1 MNTRP
6 IPSALKTYLEEN
18 KPYIIAHLIKF
29 ERPIINSFYHD
40 GPGGKVED
48 YVYLTDAGR
57 DITFDDG
64 SFSEREQLQ
73 LEKDSFLG
81 NTTSSASPNGPQ
93 VYRSNKLT
101 SVGTINEG
109 IEAKASTLQIKLDA
123 GAIGQEIYITGSM
136 SQGSGILN
144 STTDISEFGIKEGDK
159 IRISLGQSDLV
170 VGGGQRVGDFIVNRF
185 DGFNNVHL
193 TLTSGSSTLNF
204 SSKQI
209 KIEVLSEDTTTLVT
223 GSDNVSYTNY
233 INREVYIYRVYIDP
247 ETNSIVGGEPAFYSG
262 IYDQKGAVL
271 LFKGIITSGA
281 ISDNP
286 GSKKEMTWTLTS
298 HWGDFVQVQNRT
310 TSDDTH
316 RALNQD
322 GIPDRDVILKQS
334 YASDLG
340 FEHSER
346 SLNLMAT
353 YDREVIKHKLK
364 KKKKNLGLSTK
375 YTMQEYTDYVPTDV
389 DLRLNLQ
396 AKALPVIYGVQRVES
411 IPIFFDNQKNKTDHI
426 YAGYAICEGS
436 IGGIY
441 DIIIDGKTTI
451 CTDAADKEARNSQN
465 DNNSIDVLC
474 KGRADIGQ
482 VLEGVN
488 SSTGS
493 PKYVSNVY
501 SYDGATD
508 TALNGS
514 VAVENSAYYEQNT
527 QNLDAGGVGYTG
539 ILHEKT
545 YAFRDPIDST
555 FIFHSGKS
563 NQRADNLLVEKASK
577 QLFKIQNDFYEGQA
591 HKYWTPNH
599 RLLDTAYCVG
609 EFVVGD
615 GEIQLPELTFLVRG
629 RDINCYN
636 YDDSYMHN
644 PRSSY
649 ASEVGNVSQFKLGD
663 VVAISGTGISSY
675 NTTIIDKFSFYDAEG
690 VLQYRFRFETPPTN
704 PSYEVIM
711 TKGSYS
717 WHMLVSDALVATG
730 VVSSSLGGTITSFT
744 GSGSTFAINIRGTD
758 SETTGLDHAS
768 VVNHSPY
775 GSSEYL
781 AQISFQKYT
790 GSIESGKAIAYSN
803 LHYSSV
809 SLPSG
814 GSDLVLS
821 GFKGVQLDS
830 ADISTLDYNVV
841 FVRNAINVDLKDSSD
856 NDFRPADD
864 RLEGHK
870 IVLTSFQSNG
880 RPYTQERTIISW
892 LPNGG
897 SHDSNAAIAFVDQPW
912 DLQQEP
918 TNAQNQIVQIRTPE
932 DKRVSLNPSLQLLDY
947 LKSERY
953 GKGLK
958 NKDVDLETFRSAAR
972 ECDTRSDVSIM
983 VSTSGITVPSVDD
996 VYKLENN
1003 GRIQFQGTVKSVRTL
1018 TISTGTFAEITFKDC
1033 IGKIVYKYTGANYGH
1048 VGEVYWRNSGGITL
1062 RKINSDVTL
1071 NSDSAWNSLPS
1082 PQSSD
1087 LELQKVSGSGA
1098 STIALDIGTAGYQ
1111 ADGNPIVKRF
1121 DSVGGTTAS
1130 GYSLYDS
1137 DNIKYWKYC
1146 GWDSPEQRNVTR
1158 HQFNQ
1163 LIDTSTDVFSNVNN
1177 MLRQFNGVLRYSNG
1191 KYQLDVKSAVGTL
1204 DSSQKLVED
1213 DIIGSVKIS
1222 DKGSKKTY
1230 NSVTANIID
1239 PSQNFQ
1245 PRSISFF
1252 NSDFLKQD
1260 NGVPKKGSFETPS
1273 ITNYYNARVNIKQ
1286 FLNESR
1292 NGLEIQFKVRPS
1304 VLSLQA
1310 GQIISLEYPRLKWN
1324 YEKLFRITNINFL
1337 NDGTATITAI
1347 EHQDSAYLI
1356 LPDERTPEF
1365 IPETGSTVALA
1376 NVPESPYSLSAS
1388 QDESGGIQL
1397 DWLHTPKFNPA
1408 TFDTEIFR
1416 NTINSRSSTLVCNN
1430 ASTDSN
1436 PLNVMSFSSS
1446 IVIASSPIAVGMVVK
1461 NVTAR
1466 IIDSGG
1472 DFEAGELYTIETLG
1486 DTPWHNITGVGVL
1499 ADYSIGDSVIP
1510 LTGQT
1515 GGGTSGTLKRVE
1527 QEVKIQSIDLNAN
1540 TITLSRQAT
1549 WDSGLSVQFFAP
1561 KIATVDSEN
1570 TYIDPIIGQDSGNV
1584 TRYYWIR
1591 YKIKKAV
1598 GNVAGVSNKVVFS
1611 NFHPLTNNGGATG
1624 VGTLIDVDEV
1634 RDFNLTFG
1642 GAREFVYNTA
1652 GNQIETN
1659 FPASCTI
1666 SVHPINSSG
1675 TETFQFK
1682 VLAANG
1688 NQLST
1693 TGFTGSSSFTFT
1705 PPTGGT
1711 KSLGF
1716 DLMPRSVEITFVDTV
1731 GQDTFQKIHT
1741 VDFTA
1746 SRIIIDGNDGLDSI
1760 RISNDN
1766 PLHTFPVALDG
1777 TIDRSGS
1784 GFNFQVF
1791 EGGTALEHR
1800 VANNVGNGQYS
1811 VVLTSTSV
1819 TPGSLGGLNTTT
1831 ATVLDHGLLNTTVL
1845 DGTVNIAVTGKRID
1859 GTSFSET
1866 FKQVLNV
1873 INPAQNA
1880 VLSVNNQLI
1889 EYNKDGLSPSPS
1901 STTITVDTFGIPTPF
1916 IDLKITDSAV
1926 NPTTTALLTNQA
1938 VSSNTHSA
1946 TVNLNTYAI
1955 NLSDT
1960 PLVVE
1965 VNVYE
1970 ANNSQSNQAIV
1981 ASDKLTIAGIKN
1993 GTTNSIVFAYKRAAS
2008 APNDNPGTCTVSLET
2023 GKITTANL
2031 SNSWGKEPPA
2041 TGNNPI
2047 YFVAAT
2053 AAGNGATDTINAS
2066 EWTTPALLS
2075 ASAKTNVVTADSL
2088 VFTKAVDTTISPAS
2102 ATITAQTQNTTQ
2114 NGSWTTSSGALTNV
2128 VNTHTGPSCTV
2139 AKADF
2144 VDGMEV
2150 TYTLHS
2156 DDGSI
2161 ADSVVL
2167 QQLNDGS
2174 QAIQA
2179 VLSNATH
2186 VLPSATNGVVSSH
2199 TGSGTNLQVFE
2210 GANELTFTTGTIGNS
2225 EYQVSVGNTA
2235 NITEGTAQA
2244 ATGQVFCEVTDHSAT
2259 AAGTDTYIITYT
2271 ITGKDS
2277 NGTSF
2282 TTTVD
2287 QTLSKAKDGVTG
2299 TSVAT
2304 AFIYKRTSNSTAPAL
2319 PTGNTT
2325 FTFADGSMSFT
2336 TANGWDEDI
2345 PNTAGRYLWIS
2356 RATASATGGTAS
2368 VIIPDSDWGNVELFA
2383 HDPVDTINAV
2393 LTNPYQDVG
2402 ISKDNE
2408 RVFNGTDTNLQIFE
2422 GSTVLTPV
2430 ASNPGNG
2437 EYTVA
2442 VTSTGGVDTFNVTAN
2457 EISSNPDKITAPDIT
2472 TLTDNVGTRKFNCT
2486 GKRLTGESF
2495 TNISVEQH
2503 FKATNVVG
2511 TFSLE
2516 PGTDGI
2522 IVQFPREGDRIS
2534 APTDTLQ
2541 VRYEG
2546 FDLEDGATYTLER
2559 RIITPGLYAGILGTS
2574 TITSGSSSSS
2584 FSNSFPTQ
2592 FTGYPYTYRVN
2603 LKRTDPTT
2611 LQTTTLTS
2619 DQIVYYATRDG
2630 AKGESSVAAALSN
2643 ESHNIPRNA
2652 DFDVIMDNTGTD
2664 IQIQEGAQFLDYVAS
2679 NPGPGQFSVTATG
2692 NGGITPGSISLISN
2706 PNVLGANPLNLL
2718 SLPMSEAFELQDFDG
2733 DGQLDSW
2740 KFSSAINNNT
2750 NTVIADAIDAPIVVQ
2765 GGSKGERLQA
2775 PSGTSYGEYSIRA
2788 RNHEGVT
2795 ITGTGEYWFSAF
2807 VKAGDL
2813 NYIDTPNLI
2822 TNGDFNNNAN
2832 NWSLSGNFSWH
2843 SSGRIQRVSGSSN
2856 SYFSQDI
2863 DIVEGKTYRVRYDVE
2878 HTGGNTTTNQYSD
2891 WSGTGSANHG
2901 SSING
2906 SGSVDITIT
2915 AGQTATIPFKLYGI
2929 GNFRGYF
2936 DNVRIEEVSVGTDH
2950 VFLRTTADQFQSFV
2964 EHEAV
2969 FDLTNGNVQSYTT
2982 NTDTYISNAGLP
2994 TGWYRI
3000 GIRVQHSAAQVAD
3013 TSNQS
3018 RLQFIIGLSD
3028 STGARTFTNV
3038 NSINAYL
3045 WGAMINAMETAS
3057 SFYAPEPYQVNT
3069 GSIARVADHTEAVG
3083 GITSNSPSVD
3093 YQIDAVGIGG
3103 GYLGTIVK
3111 KQTFSVINP
3120 AASVRLTTNVSVVQ
3134 FDASNANPVPNSLTY
3149 TANVTGLDPNNVHYR
3164 FNINNAGGSAF
3175 DVSTQT
3181 TNNHLSELNLVKA
3194 RFPKTI
3200 TCSVY
3205 SGTTTNQG
3213 TLLVSDTITIIAA
3226 TPTSTVTVSASNGS
3240 HIFEADDTGLV
3251 SLNDFSTTFSVVISG
3266 TTYSYDQSY
3275 PYTADSYRY
3284 GPITNT
3290 DANVYATLVN
3300 TSGVLTVDG
3309 NSSLLTAQINNL
3321 SDQIKVPIIDNTTG
3335 STIGV
3340 YIVSLSKRIG
3350 SRSIQGL
3357 SKNLGSTENAF
3368 MLRWREGSITSADS
3382 IKAIDYAIAQAPDST
3397 VRPGDHLILD
3407 HNAGTGT
3414 RIYQG
3419 IVRTASTG
3427 ALSTEWSTPVVK
3439 TIAGSMVVEGSLSAA
3454 ALATNTV
3461 FTKTLRVNNSITVGL
3476 NTGTSST
3483 ARINSFGKTSFADS
3497 TSGFFLGRHG
3507 NVSGTSTP
3515 AYSFD
3520 VGNNTNH
3527 LRFNGQTGAVSI
3539 ASTTG
3544 GFSLK
3549 SGTSGARL
3557 EIVNDQITIRDSSNN
3572 IRVRIGAL

>member
-1 MNTRP
+1 MTTRS

-29 ERPIINSFYHD
+29 ERPVVTGSYHE

-73 LEKDSFLG
+73 LEKDNFLG
-81 NTTSSASPNGPQ
+81 NTSSSASPNGPQ
-93 VYRSNKLT
+93 VYRANKLT

-123 GAIGQEIYITGSM
+123 GAIGQEIYITASM

-144 STTDISEFGIKEGDK
+144 TTTDISEFGIREGDK
-159 IRISLGQSDLV
+159 IRISTAGASPV
-170 VGGGQRVGDFIVNRF
+170 INNGVGDFIVNRF
-185 DGFNNVHL
+185 DGFSNVHL
-193 TLTSGSSTLNF
+193 TQTSGFASLNF
-204 SSKQI
+204 SSKQVR
-209 KIEVLSEDTTTLVT
+209 IEVVSEDTTTLVT

-233 INREVYIYRVYIDP
+233 INREAYIYRVYIDP

-262 IYDQKGAVL
+262 IYNQKGAVL
-271 LFKGIITSGA
+271 LFKGIITGGS

-286 GSKKEMTWTLTS
+286 GSKREAIWTLTS
-298 HWGDFVQVQNRT
+298 HWGDFVQVQNRV

-353 YDREVIKHKLK
+353 YDKEVIKHRLK

-375 YTMQEYTDYVPTDV
+375 YTLHEYTDYVPTDV

-396 AKALPVIYGVQRVES
+396 SKALPVIYGVQRVES
-411 IPIFFDNQKNKTDHI
+411 IPIFFDNQKNKNDHI

-451 CTDAADKEARNSQN
+451 CTDAADAEARNSQN

-482 VLEGVN
+482 VLQGVN

-493 PKYVSNVY
+493 PKYVDNVY

-555 FIFHSGKS
+555 FIFHSGRS

-609 EFVVGD
+609 EFIVGD

-649 ASEVGNVSQFKLGD
+649 VSEVGNVSQFRLGD
-663 VVAISGTGISSY
+663 QVAISGTGISSY
-675 NTTIIDKFSFYDAEG
+675 NTTIIDKFYFYDAEG

-711 TKGSYS
+711 TKGSYN
-717 WHMLVSDALVATG
+717 WHMLVSNALVATG
-730 VVSSSLGGTITSFT
+730 TVSASLGGTVDSYT
-744 GSGSTFAINIRGTD
+744 GSGSNFAINVRGSDATV
-758 SETTGLDHAS
+758 TGFDHAAA
-768 VVNHSPY
+768 VTHSPY

-790 GSIESGKAIAYSN
+790 GSPATGGKAIAYSN
-803 LHYSSV
+803 LHYSSI
-809 SLPSG
+809 SLPSA
-814 GSDLVLS
+814 GSNLILS
-821 GFKGVQLDS
+821 GFKGVELDS

-841 FVRNAINVDLKDSSD
+841 FVRNAINVDLQDSSG
-856 NDFRPADD
+856 NDFRPGDD

-870 IVLTSFQSNG
+870 IVLTHFTANG
-880 RPYTQERTIISW
+880 RPYIQERTITHW
-892 LPNGG
+892 LPDGG
-897 SHDSNAAIAFVDQPW
+897 SVNSNAAIIFVDQPW
-912 DLQQEP
+912 DLEQEP
-918 TNAQNQIVQIRTPE
+918 TGTVSFVVQIRTPE

-947 LKSERY
+947 LKAERY

-958 NKDVDLETFRSAAR
+958 DKDVDLETFKSAAR

-983 VSTSGITVPSVDD
+983 VSTSGITVPDVGD

-1003 GRIQFQGTVKSVRTL
+1003 SSIQFQGTVKSVKTR
-1018 TISTGTFAEITFKDC
+1018 TISTGTFAEITFTDC
-1033 IGKIVYKYTGANYGH
+1033 IGKIVYKYTGANYGQ
-1048 VGEVYWRNSGGITL
+1048 VGEIYWRNSGGGIDL
-1062 RKINSDVTL
+1062 RKINNAVSL

-1087 LELQKVSGSGA
+1087 LELQKISGSGA
-1098 STIALDIGTAGYQ
+1098 SAIALDIGTAGYQ

-1163 LIDTSTDVFSNVNN
+1163 LVDTSTDVFSNVNN
-1177 MLRQFNGVLRYSNG
+1177 MLRQFNGILRYSNG
-1191 KYQLDVKSAVGTL
+1191 KYQLDIKSSVGTL

-1213 DIIGSVKIS
+1213 DIIGSVKIT

-1230 NSVTANIID
+1230 NSITANIID

-1324 YEKLFRITNINFL
+1324 YEKLFRIININFL

-1356 LPDERTPEF
+1356 QPDERTPEF

-1416 NTINSRSSTLVCNN
+1416 NTINFRSSTLVCNN
-1430 ASTDSN
+1430 ASTDLT
-1436 PLNVMSFSSS
+1436 PLNVMSFSS
-1446 IVIASSPIAVGMVVK
+1446 IDASSPIAVGMALK

-1486 DTPWHNITGVGVL
+1486 NTPWHTITGVGVL

-1510 LTGQT
+1510 LTGQNGT
-1515 GGGTSGTLKRVE
+1515 GTNGTLKRVE

-1549 WDSGLSVQFFAP
+1549 WTNGLSVQFFAP

-1598 GNVAGVSNKVVFS
+1598 GNVAGVSNKIVFS

-1634 RDFNLTFG
+1634 RDFSLTFG
-1642 GAREFVYNTA
+1642 GAREFVYNNA

-1659 FPASCTI
+1659 FPTSCTI

-1675 TETFQFK
+1675 TETFQFR

-1688 NQLST
+1688 NQISN
-1693 TGFTGSSSFTFT
+1693 TGFTGSSSFTFNT
-1705 PPTGGT
+1705 PTGAT

-1716 DLMPRSVEITFVDTV
+1716 DLMPRSIEITFVDTV
-1731 GQDTFQKIHT
+1731 GQDTFQKIRT

-1746 SRIIIDGNDGLDSI
+1746 SRVIIDGNDGLDSI

-1777 TIDRSGS
+1777 TIDRAGS

-1800 VANNVGNGQYS
+1800 VSNNVGNGQYS
-1811 VVLTSTSV
+1811 VVITSTSV
-1819 TPGSLGGLNTTT
+1819 TPGTLGGLNTTT

-1901 STTITVDTFGIPTPF
+1901 SATITVDTFGIPTPF
-1916 IDLKITDSAV
+1916 IDLKITDSAGS
-1926 NPTTTALLTNQA
+1926 PTTTTLLTNQA
-1938 VSSNTHSA
+1938 VSNNTHSA
-1946 TVNLNTYAI
+1946 AVNLNTYAI

-1993 GTTNSIVFAYKRAAS
+1993 GTTNSIVFAYKRSAS
-2008 APNDNPGTCTVSLET
+2008 APNDNPGSCTVSLGT

-2031 SNSWGKEPPA
+2031 ANSWEKEPPT

-2047 YFVAAT
+2047 YFLAAT
-2053 AAGNGATDTINAS
+2053 AAGSGATDTIAAN
-2066 EWTTPALLS
+2066 EWTASALLA

-2088 VFTKAVDTTISPAS
+2088 VFTKAVDTTLSPAS
-2102 ATITAQTQNTTQ
+2102 VTITAHTQNTTQ
-2114 NGSWTTSSGALTNV
+2114 NGSWATTAGTLTNIV
-2128 VNTHTGPSCTV
+2128 STHTGPSCTV

-2150 TYTLHS
+2150 TYTLDS

-2161 ADSVVL
+2161 ADTVVL

-2186 VLPSATNGVVSSH
+2186 VLPSATNGAVSSH
-2199 TGSGTNLQVFE
+2199 AGSGTNLQVFE

-2244 ATGQVFCEVTDHSAT
+2244 ASGQVFCEVTDHSAT
-2259 AAGTDTYIITYT
+2259 TAGTDTYIITYT

-2304 AFIYKRTSNSTAPAL
+2304 AFIYKRTSTSTAPSL
-2319 PTGNTT
+2319 PAGNTT
-2325 FTFADGSMSFT
+2325 FTFADGSMAFT

-2345 PNTAGRYLWIS
+2345 PTTLGRYLWIS
-2356 RATASATGGTAS
+2356 RATASAVGGTAS
-2368 VIIPDSDWGNVELFA
+2368 VIIPDSNWGNVELFA
-2383 HDPVDTINAV
+2383 HDPVDIMSAV

-2402 ISKDNE
+2402 ITQDNE
-2408 RVFNGTDTNLQIFE
+2408 RVFNGTDTNLQVLE
-2422 GSTVLTPV
+2422 GSQVLTPV
-2430 ASNPGNG
+2430 VSNPGNG
-2437 EYTVA
+2437 EYVVS
-2442 VTSTGGVDTFNVTAN
+2442 VTSTGGVDTFSVTAS
-2457 EISSNPDKITAPDIT
+2457 EITTNPDRVVAPEIT
-2472 TLTDNVGTRKFNCT
+2472 TLTADTGTRKFNTT
-2486 GKRLTGESF
+2486 GKRFNGEAF
-2495 TNISVEQH
+2495 TAVSVEQH
-2503 FKATNVVG
+2503 FKAKNVVG
-2511 TFSLE
+2511 TLSLE
-2516 PGTDGI
+2516 PGTKGI
-2522 IVQFPREGDRIS
+2522 IVQFPIEGDRVS
-2534 APTDTLQ
+2534 APVDTLQ
-2541 VRYEG
+2541 VRHEG
-2546 FDLEDGATYTLER
+2546 FDLEDGATYTLEK
-2559 RIITPGLYAGILGTS
+2559 RILAPAAYVGIIGTS
-2574 TITSGSSSSS
+2574 TITAGSVGSN
-2584 FSNSFPTQ
+2584 FSNSFPTK

-2603 LKRTDPTT
+2603 LIRTDPISGQATI
-2611 LQTTTLTS
+2611 LVS
-2619 DQIVYYATRDG
+2619 DQLVYNAVRDG
-2630 AKGESSVAAALSN
+2630 AKGDSSVAVALSN

-2664 IQIQEGAQFLDYVAS
+2664 IQIQEGAQLLDYVAS

-2692 NGGITPGSISLISN
+2692 NGGITPGSISLVSN
-2706 PNVLGANPLNLL
+2706 PNVLGVNPLNLI

-2733 DGQLDSW
+2733 DGELDSW
-2740 KFSSAINNNT
+2740 KFSSAINNNI

-2765 GGSKGERLQA
+2765 GGSKGDRLQA
-2775 PSGTSYGEYSIRA
+2775 PGASSYGEYSITA

-2795 ITGTGEYWFSAF
+2795 TTSTGEHWFTVF

-2822 TNGDFNNNAN
+2822 TNGDFNSNASD
-2832 NWSLSGNFSWH
+2832 WTLGNDFSWH

-2856 SYFSQDI
+2856 SYFSQNI
-2863 DIVEGKTYRVRYDVE
+2863 DIVEGKTYRVRYDVQ
-2878 HTGGNTTTNQYSD
+2878 HTGGTTTSNQYSN
-2891 WSGTGSANHG
+2891 WSGTGSQNHG

-2906 SGSVDITIT
+2906 SGSVDITIE
-2915 AGQTATIPFKLYGI
+2915 AGHTATIEFKLYGI
-2929 GNFRGYF
+2929 GTFRGYF
-2936 DNVRIEEVSVGTDH
+2936 DNVKIEEVSVGTDH
-2950 VFLRTTADQFQSFV
+2950 VFLRTGADQMQSFV
-2964 EHEAV
+2964 EHQAV
-2969 FDLTNGNVQSYTT
+2969 FNLTNGSLQSYTP
-2982 NTDTYISNAGLP
+2982 NANTYISNSGLP
-2994 TGWYRI
+2994 TGWYRV
-3000 GIRVQHSAAQVAD
+3000 GIRVQHSASQVAD
-3013 TSNQS
+3013 TTNGTRIS
-3018 RLQFIIGLSD
+3018 FTMGLSD
-3028 STGARTFTNV
+3028 STGARTFTDV
-3038 NSINAYL
+3038 NSINAYF
-3045 WGAMINAMETAS
+3045 WGAMIEADNS
-3057 SFYAPEPYQVNT
+3057 SGTPAPYQVNT
-3069 GSIARVADHTEAVG
+3069 GSIARVADHAEAGG

-3093 YQIDAVGIGG
+3093 YQVDAIGIGG
-3103 GYLGTIVK
+3103 GHLGTIIK

-3120 AASVRLTTNVSVVQ
+3120 AASVRLSANASVVQ
-3134 FDASNANPVPNSLTY
+3134 FDGSNANPSPATLRY
-3149 TANVTGLDPNNVHYR
+3149 TAEVTGLDTSNIHLRFSINSGGTNV
-3164 FNINNAGGSAF
+3164 NANVATGTLFLDDPGAPF
-3175 DVSTQT
+3175 QVG
-3181 TNNHLSELNLVKA
+3181 E
-3194 RFPKTI
+3194 FPKTV

-3205 SGTTTNQG
+3205 SGTNTSAG
-3213 TLLVSDTITIIAA
+3213 TLLVSDTMTLIAA
-3226 TPTSTVTVSASNGS
+3226 TPAATVTISASNGS

-3251 SLNDFSTTFSVVISG
+3251 SLNDFSTTFSVVVNS
-3266 TTYSYDQSY
+3266 TTYSYDQTA
-3275 PYTADSYRY
+3275 PYAANSYRY
-3284 GPITNT
+3284 GTIANT
-3290 DANVYATLVN
+3290 DANVYATLTN
-3300 TSGVLTVDG
+3300 TGGT
-3309 NSSLLTAQINNL
+3309 LTADANSNIFTAQTTNL
-3321 SDQIKVPIIDNTTG
+3321 SDQIKVPIIDNSTG
-3335 STIGV
+3335 VTMGV
-3340 YIVSLSKRIG
+3340 YIVSLSKRVG
-3350 SRSIQGL
+3350 SRSIQGI
-3357 SKNLGSTENAF
+3357 SKNLGSTEAAF
-3368 MLRWREGSITSADS
+3368 MLRWREGNITNADAV
-3382 IKAIDYAIAQAPDST
+3382 KAVGYAIAQSPDST
-3397 VRPGDHLILD
+3397 VRPGDQLIID
-3407 HNAGTGT
+3407 HTGGTGT

-3419 IVRTASTG
+3419 IVRTSGTG
-3427 ALSTEWSTPVVK
+3427 TLSGAWSTPVVK
-3439 TIAGSMVVEGSLSAA
+3439 TVAGSMVVDGTLSAG
-3454 ALATNTV
+3454 ALTTNAT
-3461 FTKTLRVNNSITVGL
+3461 FTNTLRVNNSITVGL
-3476 NTGTSST
+3476 SSGTSST
-3483 ARINSFGKTSFADS
+3483 ARINSYAKTSFGDS

-3527 LRFNGQTGAVSI
+3527 LKFNGQTGAVSI
-3539 ASTTG
+3539 ATTTG